1 MTASRQPIPWTRVA
15 AEGVVIVG
23 SILLAFGIDA
33 AWDGMKERSE
43 ESRLLASLAEDLR
56 TSRLEAESVISHYEE
71 TDRLLSRLQSL
82 SDAAL
87 RADAP
92 DSITAM
98 VNALASPRTFDPTLG
113 TLEALISAGKM
124 NVLSD
129 PELREALTS
138 VRTMVDDAKEEEG
151 YVTHFAI
158 RVWEAEVAHGGPW
171 QVDVR
176 QIRPGGQPLT
186 DLPFV
191 PFASAEDALSLRKDR
206 ELMGMSRFT
215 QLNGAMYAGEIRQI
229 RAQLDSI
236 LTLIENDSTYP
247 E

>member
-1 MTASRQPIPWTRVA
+1 MTTSRQPIPWTRVT

-33 AWDGMKERSE
+33 AWDGMQERSE
-43 ESRLLASLAEDLR
+43 ETRLLASLAEDFR

-82 SDAAL
+82 SDAEL
-87 RADAP
+87 RSDAP

-129 PELREALTS
+129 PELREALAS

-158 RVWEAEVAHGGPW
+158 RVWESEVAHGGPW
-171 QVDVR
+171 RVDVR
-176 QIRPGGQPLT
+176 QVTPGGQAFT
-186 DLPFV
+186 DFAFMPV
-191 PFASAEDALSLRKDR
+191 ASAEDALRLRKDR

-215 QLNGAMYAGEIRQI
+215 QLNGAMYAGEVRRI
-229 RAQLDSI
+229 RAKIDSI
-236 LTLIENDSTYP
+236 LSLLESGTRHR
-247 E
+247 